1 MSGAVLSDAVLG
13 QGSPLAGR
21 LVRIEIGGRAGFGVG
36 GGAGFA
42 VGGVLGAGLGPA
54 TAGGGVGVV
63 PGVVLTPAGA
73 EPGWAVFGLLVV
85 HGLLATPP
93 SVPATAPGWRH
104 RHLGDVSFRR
114 S

>member
-21 LVRIEIGGRAGFGVG
+21 LVRIGIGGR
-36 GGAGFA
+36 AGFA